1 MNVRWE
7 GWHRIRAL
15 AALVAFRLAEL
26 ELVRPQDVGTGMERC
41 AGGVPLAAAF
51 AACEARGS
59 SRRRPAYRGIVTLPV
74 CARRTAVLEGATAH
88 TTLPAIDMARA
99 TKFYAEKV
107 GAVPGESR
115 EGGSF
120 FALGN
125 STFSIYPTPNPNRGG
140 HTQMGLRVPDA
151 RAAVAELRSR
161 GVVFEEYDLPG
172 LKTVDGIADIGGGS
186 AAWFK
191 DTEGNTIGV
200 VQLNS

>member
-1 MNVRWE
+1 
-7 GWHRIRAL
+7 
-15 AALVAFRLAEL
+15 L

-41 AGGVPLAAAF
+41 VRALVAVLSLPPGRRATLVAPPDGGPT
-51 AACEARGS
+51 
-59 SRRRPAYRGIVTLPV
+59 YRGIVTLPV

-99 TKFYAEKV
+99 TQFYTEKV
-107 GAVPGESR
+107 GAVPDESR

-151 RAAVAELRSR
+151 RAAVAELQSR

-172 LKTVDGIADIGGGS
+172 LKTVDGIADIGVGS

-200 VQLNS
+200 LQLNS